1 MSVSEQVSGV
11 TPANYR
17 RRGSEGAE
25 PAVSDLGFY
34 LNVAVTGLSVGAVY
48 ALFGLG
54 ITLIYKATRVP
65 NFAHAAIG
73 TVGAYVFFKLWD
85 VPRLQEPWINLR
97 VPFTSLSWQPDPP
110 ALPFLAALLL
120 ALAAVGL
127 LGLAIEK
134 VVMRPLATAP
144 TLNLIIAT
152 VALFGLLVGLAG
164 DLFGQRFEAVPPIF
178 PKGIRTIGDVN
189 VSNDAIGI
197 LAVTA
202 VLAVSLA
209 VFFKRATLGVAIRAT
224 ADSREV
230 ARLLGISA
238 DRVAGFS
245 WAVGS
250 MLAAIAGILV
260 APNAGLTSFGL
271 SNLIV
276 FGFTASLIGGFT
288 SLVLTL
294 VGGLAIGVI
303 TNLASAAPWPDG
315 VVSDLLGGQGAPA
328 LITLLV
334 VIGLLMARPGFIFK
348 GIRLDEDSGV
358 SFARTAEGINQEDA
372 IRRRLDRSGQLGLLL
387 KDWLV
392 GRWVLGGGI
401 ALVLIVVPILKT
413 SYYSTV
419 LTFGIIGSITAL
431 SVVVLT
437 GWTGQISVAPL
448 TFVGIGA
455 YATAIA
461 TSSWGLPAPLAI
473 LFAGLATVPFAVLLG
488 VPALRLRGF
497 FFALATMAFAFAGPG
512 WLFIQPA
519 VIERS
524 QVDRGLFGNEY
535 VQPIYFAALGTAV
548 LLFLAMRNLRD
559 SRVGR
564 TFFALRDSH
573 STAQVMGI
581 DPVRY
586 KLLAFATSGFIAG
599 IAGAFTG
606 FLNQNVQGSGFLLFF
621 SLAAVLQAV
630 VSGVGLLFGAVLT
643 GFLFSVLPQLT
654 ATPTSGVDQAPVII
668 GGWLA
673 IITII
678 QNPNGIASML
688 LRLVRP
694 FDPSERVAWASAES
708 DEAVVAE
715 EDEGLFER
723 AAEHDQDD
731 PRALVGVPGAR

>member
-1 MSVSEQVSGV
+1 
-11 TPANYR
+11 
-17 RRGSEGAE
+17 
-25 PAVSDLGFY
+25 VSDLGFY

-85 VPRLQEPWINLR
+85 LSRLQEPWINLR
-97 VPFTSLSWQPDPP
+97 VPFTSLGWKPDPP
-110 ALPFLAALLL
+110 ALPFVVALVI
-120 ALAAVGL
+120 ALVVVAL
-127 LGLAIEK
+127 LGLLIER

-164 DLFGQRFEAVPPIF
+164 DLFGQRFEAVPSIF
-178 PKGIRTIGDVN
+178 PEGVKTIGDVN
-189 VSNDAIGI
+189 ISNDAIGI
-197 LAVTA
+197 FVVTA
-202 VLAVSLA
+202 ILAVSLA
-209 VFFKRATLGVAIRAT
+209 VFFKRAALGVAIRAT

-294 VGGLAIGVI
+294 VGGLGIGVV
-303 TNLASAAPWPDG
+303 TNLASAAPWPEG
-315 VVSDLLGGQGAPA
+315 AMADLLGGQGAPA

-334 VIGLLMARPGFIFK
+334 VIGLLMARPSFIFK
-348 GIRLDEDSGV
+348 GIRLDEESGV

-372 IRRRLDRSGQLGLLL
+372 VRRNLDRNGQLGLLL

-392 GRWVLGGGI
+392 GRWILGG
-401 ALVLIVVPILKT
+401 AVVAVLVVVPILKT

-461 TSSWGLPAPLAI
+461 TSSWGFPAPLAI
-473 LFAGLATVPFAVLLG
+473 LFAGVATVPFAVLLG

-519 VIERS
+519 IIDRS
-524 QVDRGLFGNEY
+524 QVDRGMFGTEY
-535 VQPIYFAALGTAV
+535 VQPIYFAALGTAT

-573 STAQVMGI
+573 STAQAMGI

-606 FLNQNVQGSGFLLFF
+606 FLNQDIEGSGFLLFF
-621 SLAAVLQAV
+621 SLAAVLQTV

-673 IITII
+673 IVTII
-678 QNPNGIASML
+678 QNPNGIGSML

-694 FDPSERVAWASAES
+694 FDPSERVAWASAEG
-708 DEAVVAE
+708 DETVVAE
-715 EDEGLFER
+715 DDEELFER
-723 AAEHDQDD
+723 AADVEHDDT
-731 PRALVGVPGAR
+731 LVGVPGAR

>member
-1 MSVSEQVSGV
+1 L
-11 TPANYR
+11 
-17 RRGSEGAE
+17 
-25 PAVSDLGFY
+25 SDLGFY

-48 ALFGLG
+48 ALFGIG

-85 VPRLQEPWINLR
+85 RSVLQEPWINLR
-97 VPFTSLSWQPDPP
+97 VPFTSVGWKPDPP
-110 ALPFLAALLL
+110 ALPLVVALLVALVAVAAL
-120 ALAAVGL
+120 GL
-127 LGLAIEK
+127 FVER
-134 VVMRPLATAP
+134 VVMRPLASAP

-152 VALFGLLVGLAG
+152 VALFSLLVGLSG
-164 DLFGQRFEAVPPIF
+164 DLFGQRFEAVPSVF
-178 PKGIRTIGDVN
+178 PEGIRSIGDVN
-189 VSNDAIGI
+189 FSNDALGT
-197 LAVTA
+197 LVVTA
-202 VLAVSLA
+202 ALAIGLA
-209 VFFKRATLGVAIRAT
+209 IFFRRAALGVAIRAT

-271 SNLIV
+271 ANLIV

-288 SLVLTL
+288 SLVFTFL
-294 VGGLAIGVI
+294 GGLTIGVI

-328 LITLLV
+328 LITMLV
-334 VIGLLMARPGFIFK
+334 VIGLLMARPTFIFK

-358 SFARTAEGINQEDA
+358 SFARAATGIQQEDA
-372 IRRRLDRSGQLGLLL
+372 IRRRLDRAGQLGLLL
-387 KDWLV
+387 HDWKLA
-392 GRWVLGGGI
+392 RWLLAGGAAV
-401 ALVLIVVPILKT
+401 ALVVIPIVKT

-437 GWTGQISVAPL
+437 GWTGQISLAPL

-455 YATAIA
+455 YATGIA
-461 TSSWGLPAPLAI
+461 TSSWGLPVPLAI
-473 LFAGLATVPFAVLLG
+473 LFAGLATVPFALLLG
-488 VPALRLRGF
+488 IPALRLRGF

-519 VIERS
+519 IVERS
-524 QVDRGLFGNEY
+524 QVDRGWFGTEF
-535 VQPIYFAALGTAV
+535 VQPIYFTALGCAV
-548 LLFLAMRNLRD
+548 LLFVAMRNLRD

-606 FLNQNVQGSGFLLFF
+606 FLNQDVEGSGFLLFF
-621 SLAAVLQAV
+621 SLAAVLQTV

-678 QNPNGIASML
+678 QNPNGIGSFL
-688 LRLVRP
+688 LRLVRA
-694 FDPSERVAWASAES
+694 FDPGERVAWASAEADEVLVAEEHEEIF
-708 DEAVVAE
+708 DEAVLA
-715 EDEGLFER
+715 G
-723 AAEHDQDD
+723 A
-731 PRALVGVPGAR
+731 PGAT

>member
-1 MSVSEQVSGV
+1 L
-11 TPANYR
+11 
-17 RRGSEGAE
+17 
-25 PAVSDLGFY
+25 SDLGFY

-48 ALFGLG
+48 ALFGIG

-85 VPRLQEPWINLR
+85 QTNLQEPWINLR
-97 VPFTSLSWQPDPP
+97 IPFTGLGWKVDPP
-110 ALPFLAALLL
+110 GVPLVVALVVALV
-120 ALAAVGL
+120 AVGA
-127 LGLAIEK
+127 LGLLVER
-134 VVMRPLATAP
+134 VVMRPLASAP

-152 VALFGLLVGLAG
+152 VALFSLLVGLSG
-164 DLFGQRFEAVPPIF
+164 DLFGQRFEAVPSVF
-178 PKGIRTIGDVN
+178 PQGIRSIGEVN
-189 VSNDAIGI
+189 FSNDALGT
-197 LAVTA
+197 LVVTA
-202 VLAVSLA
+202 VLAVGLA
-209 VFFKRATLGVAIRAT
+209 IFFKRAALGVAIRAT

-250 MLAAIAGILV
+250 MLAAVAGILIS
-260 APNAGLTSFGL
+260 PNAGLTSFGL
-271 SNLIV
+271 ANLIV

-288 SLVLTL
+288 SLVLTFA
-294 VGGLAIGVI
+294 GGLLIGVV
-303 TNLASAAPWPDG
+303 TNVASAAPWPEG
-315 VVSDLLGGQGAPA
+315 IASDLLGGQGAPA
-328 LITLLV
+328 LITMLV
-334 VIGLLMARPGFIFK
+334 VIGLLMARPSFIFK

-358 SFARTAEGINQEDA
+358 SFARTATGIQQEDA
-372 IRRRLDRSGQLGLLL
+372 IRRSLDRAGQLGLLL
-387 KDWLV
+387 RDWQL
-392 GRWVLGGGI
+392 GRWLLAGGAAI
-401 ALVLIVVPILKT
+401 TLVVVPIIKT

-437 GWTGQISVAPL
+437 GWTGQISLAPL

-461 TSSWGLPAPLAI
+461 TSSWGFPVPLAV
-473 LFAGLATVPFAVLLG
+473 LFAGVATVPFALLLG
-488 VPALRLRGF
+488 IPALRLRGF

-512 WLFIQPA
+512 WLFIQPSIVA
-519 VIERS
+519 RS
-524 QVDRGLFGNEY
+524 QVDRGWFGTEF
-535 VQPIYFAALGTAV
+535 VQPIYFTALSCAV
-548 LLFLAMRNLRD
+548 LLFMAMRNLRD

-599 IAGAFTG
+599 IAGSFTG
-606 FLNQNVQGSGFLLFF
+606 FLNQDVEGSGFLLFF
-621 SLAAVLQAV
+621 SLAAVLQTV

-643 GFLFSVLPQLT
+643 GFLFSVIPQLT

-673 IITII
+673 IVTII
-678 QNPNGIASML
+678 QNPNGIGSFL

-694 FDPSERVAWASAES
+694 FDPGERVAWASAEADEVLVADE
-708 DEAVVAE
+708 DEALF
-715 EDEGLFER
+715 DE
-723 AAEHDQDD
+723 
-731 PRALVGVPGAR
+731 ALVGAPGGR